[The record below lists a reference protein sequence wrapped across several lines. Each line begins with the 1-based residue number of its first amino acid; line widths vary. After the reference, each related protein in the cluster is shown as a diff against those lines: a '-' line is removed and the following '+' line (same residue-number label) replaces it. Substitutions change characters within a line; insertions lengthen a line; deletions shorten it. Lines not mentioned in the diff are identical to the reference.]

1 MPVCCINVFISSF
14 PSTQLMNGKKRVF
27 SAAAN
32 RKFKW
37 ERETSQHVAAFH
49 SYAPRGRRDERA
61 SVVVGC
67 CCCCLRCSK
76 AIWEQLCSET
86 AQQQEQDAF
95 WLYSKRIWVGPDQP
109 TRQMVVM
116 RLTNIVFFTMLY
128 IFDNKQKFLQAHF
141 FRYYYYYYNNY
152 TLTAVST
159 LNHWL
164 NPNAP
169 SILIYD
175 ALAERNLFL
184 TGFWFDFVP
193 SHARFRFK
201 RKKKKNYFLPF
212 ERRQQIRNRPI
223 RRHYRLLSSH

>member
-1 MPVCCINVFISSF
+1 
-14 PSTQLMNGKKRVF
+14 
-27 SAAAN
+27 
-32 RKFKW
+32 
-37 ERETSQHVAAFH
+37 
-49 SYAPRGRRDERA
+49 
-61 SVVVGC
+61 
-67 CCCCLRCSK
+67 
-76 AIWEQLCSET
+76 
-86 AQQQEQDAF
+86 
-95 WLYSKRIWVGPDQP
+95 LYSKRIWVGPDQP

>member
-1 MPVCCINVFISSF
+1 MKEHLLWSV
-14 PSTQLMNGKKRVF
+14 
-27 SAAAN
+27 AAAELPSLLESN
-32 RKFKW
+32 MRATLF
-37 ERETSQHVAAFH
+37 RDRPTT
-49 SYAPRGRRDERA
+49 RTRRFLI
-61 SVVVGC
+61 VH
-67 CCCCLRCSK
+67 
-76 AIWEQLCSET
+76 
-86 AQQQEQDAF
+86 
-95 WLYSKRIWVGPDQP
+95 SKRIWVGPDQP

-128 IFDNKQKFLQAHF
+128 IYSDNKPKFLQAHF
-141 FRYYYYYYNNY
+141 FHYYYYYNYNNY

-175 ALAERNLFL
+175 ALMHWQREIFFLL

-201 RKKKKNYFLPF
+201 KDWKLLSTIWTKANKYATDRYV
-212 ERRQQIRNRPI
+212 
-223 RRHYRLLSSH
+223 RHYRLLSSH